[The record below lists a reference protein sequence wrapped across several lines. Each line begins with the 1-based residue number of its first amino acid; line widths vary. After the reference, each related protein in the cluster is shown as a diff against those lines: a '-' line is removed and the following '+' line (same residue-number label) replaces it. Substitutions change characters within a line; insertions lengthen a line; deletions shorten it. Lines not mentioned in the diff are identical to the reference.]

1 MERDIYKKEFAI
13 RDDYCEHYYV
23 QVIKELDEIKNSSE
37 NEIRLRLSEAINH
50 VKNYN
55 DEDIFETFKDFR
67 DSDINKIEANFFKSF
82 LLNTISYIVA
92 NGENALFEGRSLLSI
107 AVIIRKYERLLK
119 LLEISNVA
127 IAKQNRAKRK
137 PQIDPNIE
145 EARNKAKEI
154 WDKHKSNA
162 LLDVACQIKQEL
174 NIRKSAGTIQ
184 EWIRDLNP
192 NAKKKKHQNN
202 H

>member
-1 MERDIYKKEFAI
+1 MERDIYKKEFAT

-50 VKNYN
+50 VKDYN

-67 DSDINKIEANFFKSF
+67 DSVINKIEANSFKSF

-137 PQIDPNIE
+137 PKPEDPNINS
-145 EARNKAKEI
+145 ARILAKEI
-154 WDKHKSNA
+154 WGN
-162 LLDVACQIKQEL
+162 
-174 NIRKSAGTIQ
+174 T
-184 EWIRDLNP
+184 
-192 NAKKKKHQNN
+192 AKNRYLILRMK
-202 H
+202 

>member
-1 MERDIYKKEFAI
+1 MERDIYKKEFAT

-50 VKNYN
+50 VKDYN

-67 DSDINKIEANFFKSF
+67 DSVINKIEANSFKSF

-92 NGENALFEGRSLLSI
+92 NGDSALFEGRSLLSI
-107 AVIIRKYERLLK
+107 AVIIGKYERLLK

-137 PQIDPNIE
+137 PKPEDPNINS
-145 EARNKAKEI
+145 ARMLAKKI
-154 WDKHKSNA
+154 WGKYSKKS
-162 LLDVACQIKQEL
+162 LLDTAYEIKSEL
-174 NIRKSAGTIQ
+174 GIRKSVGLIQ

-192 NAKKKKHQNN
+192 NRKKHQNN